1 MNVKVK
7 PLFVASISAAVL
19 FATMSHASAEIKK
32 SDYQLSINQ
41 EYSYELSTIKLNND
55 NLLVSY
61 QLSRPSAT
69 AKHSPFIK
77 LASKEVAEYMPMTS
91 SNKGNQL
98 FELATLF
105 NDKLQQI
112 LAFFQAKP
120 EFKIDTSSKKQQNK
134 ETCHTST
141 LRT

>member
-1 MNVKVK
+1 MNVKLK

-19 FATMSHASAEIKK
+19 FASMSHASAEIKK

-41 EYSYELSTIKLNND
+41 EYSYELSTLNLGNE
-55 NLLVSY
+55 NLLVSIE
-61 QLSRPSAT
+61 LNKPHSTSPN
-69 AKHSPFIK
+69 SPFIK

-91 SNKGNQL
+91 SSKGNQL

-120 EFKIDTSSKKQQNK
+120 DFKVDTTTKKRQDK
-134 ETCHTST
+134 ETCHNST